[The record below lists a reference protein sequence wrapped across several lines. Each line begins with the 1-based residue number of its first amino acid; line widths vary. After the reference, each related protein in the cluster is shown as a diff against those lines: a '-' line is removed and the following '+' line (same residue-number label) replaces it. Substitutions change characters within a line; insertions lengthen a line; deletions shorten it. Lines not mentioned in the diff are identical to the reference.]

1 MRKLK
6 FDCYN
11 NITKVTK
18 NNRAENLHFS
28 KKCGL
33 ITTNCVFDKILTTK
47 GSRIKHSRIL
57 VLNYANH
64 REDKFLRTNNKHTEN
79 GKKQVTAKKTS
90 RALKPI
96 SFISAIILASACLL
110 IPTTTLAPSVDA
122 YADSRAAA
130 YSVGGIDT
138 FSQSIAEN
146 CAETVPTETADKK
159 QRKPQR
165 QPKRQKRLPS
175 LQQLPQRRTKQ
186 KLRQLLSLLKKKK
199 KKHSLQRVYRLIL

>member
-1 MRKLK
+1 MQIKQLFVFMRKLK
-6 FDCYN
+6 FDCYS

-90 RALKPI
+90 RAL
-96 SFISAIILASACLL
+96 F
-110 IPTTTLAPSVDA
+110 TD
-122 YADSRAAA
+122 
-130 YSVGGIDT
+130 DT
-138 FSQSIAEN
+138 
-146 CAETVPTETADKK
+146 
-159 QRKPQR
+159 RKNV
-165 QPKRQKRLPS
+165 
-175 LQQLPQRRTKQ
+175 
-186 KLRQLLSLLKKKK
+186 LSHKSKYK
-199 KKHSLQRVYRLIL
+199 VEE

>member
-96 SFISAIILASACLL
+96 SFIRAIILHLLACLFLPQHLRQVLMLMLTAERLHTPLAVL
-110 IPTTTLAPSVDA
+110 ILSHSQLLKTVRKQYLRTLL
-122 YADSRAAA
+122 
-130 YSVGGIDT
+130 T
-138 FSQSIAEN
+138 
-146 CAETVPTETADKK
+146 KK

-165 QPKRQKRLPS
+165 QPNRQKRLPS
-175 LQQLPQRRTKQ
+175 LQQLPQRRTKR

>member
-1 MRKLK
+1 MQIKQLFVFMRKLK

-64 REDKFLRTNNKHTEN
+64 REDKFLEQIINIQKM
-79 GKKQVTAKKTS
+79 AKN
-90 RALKPI
+90 R
-96 SFISAIILASACLL
+96 LL
-110 IPTTTLAPSVDA
+110 
-122 YADSRAAA
+122 
-130 YSVGGIDT
+130 
-138 FSQSIAEN
+138 Q
-146 CAETVPTETADKK
+146 
-159 QRKPQR
+159 
-165 QPKRQKRLPS
+165 KRQAEHLN
-175 LQQLPQRRTKQ
+175 LF
-186 KLRQLLSLLKKKK
+186 LL
-199 KKHSLQRVYRLIL
+199 

>member
-64 REDKFLRTNNKHTEN
+64 REDKFLSDSCPWRRIRV
-79 GKKQVTAKKTS
+79 GI
-90 RALKPI
+90 I
-96 SFISAIILASACLL
+96 SSSCSILQCLVYFVSLFL
-110 IPTTTLAPSVDA
+110 IGP
-122 YADSRAAA
+122 
-130 YSVGGIDT
+130 
-138 FSQSIAEN
+138 EW
-146 CAETVPTETADKK
+146 
-159 QRKPQR
+159 
-165 QPKRQKRLPS
+165 LP
-175 LQQLPQRRTKQ
+175 
-186 KLRQLLSLLKKKK
+186 LLSLIPCLLRMRNTELLLLNPLA
-199 KKHSLQRVYRLIL
+199 LQISSIGWPPT